1 MTAQSPFR
9 VQVKTGSE
17 RYVDIDNG
25 APSHGFLTKGR
36 TVVGNSSCS
45 KVCGENEYIFMII
58 GFF

>member
-9 VQVKTGSE
+9 AQVKIESE

-25 APSHGFLTKGR
+25 APSHGFLIKGR

-45 KVCGENEYIFMII
+45 KVCGENECIVMII
-58 GFF
+58 VF